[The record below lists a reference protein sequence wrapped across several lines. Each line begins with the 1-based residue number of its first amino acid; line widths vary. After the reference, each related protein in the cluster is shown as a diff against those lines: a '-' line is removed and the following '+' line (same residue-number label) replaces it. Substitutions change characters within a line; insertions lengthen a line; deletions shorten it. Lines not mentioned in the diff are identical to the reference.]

1 MSHELRNP
9 LNGIIGMLELLA
21 RTNLDSQQHHYVEA
35 SRACADHLLGV
46 ISNILD
52 LSKIEQGRLELEC
65 IEFSAA
71 QVIEEA
77 IAALQHQAERKH
89 LTFDYQYEA
98 ELLNRFQGDP
108 LRLRQVLANLLD
120 NAVKFTRTGGVA
132 VHGSVVSK
140 AAENVT
146 VRFEVRDT
154 GIGIEPA
161 ARGRLFNAFTQ
172 ADASTSRRHGGT
184 GLGLAICKEL
194 VQRMGGTIGLRS
206 TPGEGSV
213 FWFEV
218 PLRALPGPAELTVAA
233 PPARSRVTGGAGE
246 RILVVEDN
254 EINAEVALAILS
266 ASGYQCE
273 SVTDGREAL
282 ARATRRTPDLV
293 LMDCQLPAMDGFET
307 TRQLRGLLRD
317 RPYLP
322 IIALTGCATHEDR
335 RMCFDAGMDDY
346 LSKPLDAATLLK
358 SVRYWLDRSKG
369 TRDVGQLAPRGAIDL
384 AAALARLEGRVDL
397 LRRLARRFPDAARA
411 HLANL
416 AMAVAQGE
424 PQAVAATAHR
434 LKGELLTL
442 GAQAAAA
449 RATEMEGQAQRGEL
463 QLAAQLL
470 HALSADVAQVIK
482 ELEEAGA
489 EGYFQA

>member
-1 MSHELRNP
+1 
-9 LNGIIGMLELLA
+9 
-21 RTNLDSQQHHYVEA
+21 
-35 SRACADHLLGV
+35 
-46 ISNILD
+46 
-52 LSKIEQGRLELEC
+52 LELES
-65 IEFSAA
+65 IEFSPA

-108 LRLRQVLANLLD
+108 VRLRQVLANLLD
-120 NAVKFTRTGGVA
+120 NAIKFTRTGGIS
-132 VHGSVVSK
+132 VHGSVVGK
-140 AAENVT
+140 TADIVT
-146 VRFEVRDT
+146 LRFEVRDT
-154 GIGIEPA
+154 GIGIDPA
-161 ARGRLFNAFTQ
+161 ARGRLFKPFTQ

-206 TPGEGSV
+206 TPGEGSA

-218 PLRALPGPAELTVAA
+218 PIQALPGPGELTVAA
-233 PPARSRVTGGAGE
+233 SPPRPWVRGGAGE
-246 RILVVEDN
+246 RILIVEDD

-282 ARATRRTPDLV
+282 VRVTRRAPDLV

-307 TRQLRGLLRD
+307 TRQLRALLKD
-317 RPYLP
+317 RQHLP

-346 LSKPLDAATLLK
+346 LSKPLDAATLLN
-358 SVRYWLDRSKG
+358 SIRHWLDRSKEF
-369 TRDVGQLAPRGAIDL
+369 RDVGRSAPRGAIDL

-397 LRRLARRFPDAARA
+397 LRRLARRFPDAARV

-416 AMAVAQGE
+416 AKASEQGKPHE
-424 PQAVAATAHR
+424 VAATSHR

-442 GAQAAAA
+442 GALRAAA
-449 RATEMEGQAQRGEL
+449 RAAEIESLAQRGEL
-463 QLAAQLL
+463 QLASPMV

-489 EGYFQA
+489 EGGFQV